1 MWAEGAGVER
11 ERRLTT
17 RTPTYIRSYKSIS
30 VCVEWDAPLL
40 CQWYSCVTW
49 KKITHLSFCLNG
61 ARYMLF
67 DHVHQVFGCAL
78 KSRCIHGVE
87 LSMLSPKT
95 LFRCVCG
102 DSAGLIQPPIIHPIH
117 HHIINV
123 ITSADEMFPA
133 PYSGFSLTASPYVI
147 CITPIHLCTY
157 VHPLIYTWIQ
167 PPQLLLAC
175 TAAVCSLPF
184 HFKQKR
190 ILHIQDLFV
199 IALNSSFLVG

>member
-133 PYSGFSLTASPYVI
+133 PYSVSPLRLLLMSYASHPF
-147 CITPIHLCTY
+147 TY
-157 VHPLIYTWIQ
+157 VRMYTHSFTLGFNHPNYY
-167 PPQLLLAC
+167 
-175 TAAVCSLPF
+175 
-184 HFKQKR
+184 
-190 ILHIQDLFV
+190 
-199 IALNSSFLVG
+199 